1 MDGSRGVVRQ
11 RRLAAS
17 NGLSTVAILA
27 HLLVPGAAPLVPLS
41 PVTRRSESDADLYL
55 PPHGPSPGIVLVLGA
70 VREGR
75 RYPLLETV
83 ARTVAGCG
91 FAVLVPEL
99 GRLRQLVLAEDALDD
114 LIKAANA
121 LRRQDG
127 VSDSPVGLF
136 GFSLGGSLALLAAAD
151 DRLRDRVACVA
162 SMGGYFR
169 LADMLAA
176 ATVGVTEPGKAST
189 TLAAPSAFAVAASL
203 VDQLPDP
210 DRDRLMRL
218 LDADRDRPIEALA
231 DVNLES
237 VGRQARAVLAVLR
250 NRDPAAVASLVQG
263 LDGMAA
269 GMARLS
275 PAGVIRQIAAPVWMV
290 HDQRDRYVPAEQFR
304 LMRQSVADR
313 RNFKFF
319 SIRLLEHTEPV
330 PPMLNPVRLLG
341 DYLPGLVS
349 LARFVHGPLAAVRH
363 AADRP

>member
-1 MDGSRGVVRQ
+1 MDGSRGAVRQ

-17 NGLSTVAILA
+17 TGLSTIAILT
-27 HLLVPGAAPLVPLS
+27 HLLVPGAAPLVPLA
-41 PVTRRSESDADLYL
+41 PVTRRSEGDADLYL
-55 PPHGPSPGIVLVLGA
+55 PPDGPSPGIVLVLGA

-99 GRLRQLVLAEDALDD
+99 GRLRHLILAEDALDD
-114 LIKAANA
+114 LVKAASA
-121 LRRQDG
+121 LPRQDG

-176 ATVGVTEPGKAST
+176 ATVGVTEPST
-189 TLAAPSAFAVAASL
+189 ALAAPSAFAVAASL

-210 DRDRLMRL
+210 DRDRLARL

-231 DVNLES
+231 EVDVES

-250 NRDPAAVASLVQG
+250 NRDPAAVASLMQG
-263 LDGMAA
+263 LDGIAA

-275 PAGVIRQIAAPVWMV
+275 PAGVIRRITAPVWMV
-290 HDQRDRYVPAEQFR
+290 HDQRDRYVPAGQFR

-319 SIRLLEHTEPV
+319 SLRLLEHTEPV

-341 DYLPGLVS
+341 DYLPGLAS
-349 LARFVHGPLAAVRH
+349 LTRFIGGPLAAVRR
-363 AADRP
+363 AAHRP

>member
-1 MDGSRGVVRQ
+1 
-11 RRLAAS
+11 
-17 NGLSTVAILA
+17 
-27 HLLVPGAAPLVPLS
+27 
-41 PVTRRSESDADLYL
+41 
-55 PPHGPSPGIVLVLGA
+55 
-70 VREGR
+70 
-75 RYPLLETV
+75 
-83 ARTVAGCG
+83 
-91 FAVLVPEL
+91 
-99 GRLRQLVLAEDALDD
+99 
-114 LIKAANA
+114 
-121 LRRQDG
+121 

-151 DRLRDRVACVA
+151 DRLRDRAACVA

-176 ATVGVTEPGKAST
+176 ATVGVTEPGEAST